1 MRFCVAR
8 RATLMLHYC
17 KHKGVML
24 TISYL
29 SRRNNSIRTLFVP
42 KGIDRYRGYLYL
54 KLEPVH
60 ATIRVQSK
68 LFTETTFCGLLMFL
82 TLANQVTILRILLIF
97 PFVICLLKTGHP
109 HYGHWIR
116 GVAILI
122 FVVMAMSDALDGYLA
137 RKHKQVTALG
147 AFLDPMA
154 DKLMITC
161 ASIVLC
167 VPQTAIEGFVLPLT
181 VVVLIIGKDILLL
194 LGFIITFLLTD
205 QVHIR
210 PVWAGKVSTF
220 LQIIMVFS
228 ILIGPEMLRW
238 VAVWPAITA
247 AICWATGFCAMVA
260 TFVYI
265 YRGIRYI
272 EVFGS
277 TEKIISGPL
286 DNIK

>member
-1 MRFCVAR
+1 M
-8 RATLMLHYC
+8 Y
-17 KHKGVML
+17 
-24 TISYL
+24 
-29 SRRNNSIRTLFVP
+29 
-42 KGIDRYRGYLYL
+42 
-54 KLEPVH
+54 
-60 ATIRVQSK
+60 
-68 LFTETTFCGLLMFL
+68 L
-82 TLANQVTILRILLIF
+82 TLANQITILRILLIF
-97 PFVICLLKTGHP
+97 PFVICLLKTGLP
-109 HYGHWIR
+109 HYGDWFR
-116 GVAILI
+116 GGAVLI
-122 FVVMAMSDALDGYLA
+122 FVVMAISDALDGYWA

-167 VPQTAIEGFVLPLT
+167 VPRTAIEGFVLPLT

-194 LGFIITFLLTD
+194 LGFIITFLLTG

-210 PVWAGKVSTF
+210 PVWVGKASTF
-220 LQIIMVFS
+220 LQITMVFT
-228 ILIGPEMLRW
+228 ILIGPEIVRW
-238 VAVWPAITA
+238 VTVWRAITV

-272 EVFGS
+272 EEFGN

-286 DNIK
+286 DNKK

>member
-1 MRFCVAR
+1 
-8 RATLMLHYC
+8 MLFIE
-17 KHKGVML
+17 KRQFL
-24 TISYL
+24 RS
-29 SRRNNSIRTLFVP
+29 S
-42 KGIDRYRGYLYL
+42 
-54 KLEPVH
+54 
-60 ATIRVQSK
+60 
-68 LFTETTFCGLLMFL
+68 MFL
-82 TLANQVTILRILLIF
+82 TLANQITILRILLIF

-116 GVAILI
+116 GVAVLI

-137 RKHKQVTALG
+137 RKKKQVTALG

-167 VPQTAIEGFVLPLT
+167 APQTAIEGFVLPLT

-194 LGFIITFLLTD
+194 LGFIITFLLTG

-228 ILIGPEMLRW
+228 ILIGPEMVRW
-238 VAVWPAITA
+238 VAIWPAITA
-247 AICWATGFCAMVA
+247 AIYWATGFCAMVA

-272 EVFGS
+272 EEFGN
-277 TEKIISGPL
+277 TEKVISGPL
-286 DNIK
+286 DNKK